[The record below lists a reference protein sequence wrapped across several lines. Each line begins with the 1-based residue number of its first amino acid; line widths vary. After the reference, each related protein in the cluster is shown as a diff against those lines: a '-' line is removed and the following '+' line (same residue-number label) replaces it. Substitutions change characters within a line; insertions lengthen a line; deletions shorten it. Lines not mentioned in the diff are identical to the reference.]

1 MSLYSQWQ
9 ELINAH
15 TSEAELRRF
24 WDGYFKAETEAYK
37 NSFRTQSGVCRP
49 RRGAAQ
55 FFGMP
60 AEIFIGFI
68 DGINTSLR
76 SELPLEEIEKDTEI
90 KLDIDFEKLYFNMHA
105 EAKADWLYNLREWDG
120 VLSSERRREIT
131 KQWRESKQF
140 RNTEKKIGPND
151 PCPCGSGKKYKK
163 CCGKIAE

>member
-1 MSLYSQWQ
+1 MVVH
-9 ELINAH
+9 AFR
-15 TSEAELRRF
+15 A
-24 WDGYFKAETEAYK
+24 AYQ
-37 NSFRTQSGVCRP
+37 RIIP
-49 RRGAAQ
+49 Q

-90 KLDIDFEKLYFNMHA
+90 KFDIDFEKLYFNMH